1 MGKSAGAAGLPVNS
15 LFWHDTKLAIEN
27 KKSIGHFPLTP
38 SCAIQV
44 TDPFCHRSKE
54 QIFSALHFAL
64 SMLFLERTV
73 TDVQFTELGVLQRL
87 LLCKTD
93 AAPED
98 EANLQKLLQ

>member
-1 MGKSAGAAGLPVNS
+1 
-15 LFWHDTKLAIEN
+15 
-27 KKSIGHFPLTP
+27 
-38 SCAIQV
+38 
-44 TDPFCHRSKE
+44 
-54 QIFSALHFAL
+54 
-64 SMLFLERTV
+64 MLFLERTV